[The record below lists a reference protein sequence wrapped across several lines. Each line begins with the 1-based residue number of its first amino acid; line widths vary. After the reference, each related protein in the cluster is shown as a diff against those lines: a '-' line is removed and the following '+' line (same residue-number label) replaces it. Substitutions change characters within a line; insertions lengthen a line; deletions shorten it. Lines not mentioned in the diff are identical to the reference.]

1 MTIPRGAC
9 DCHMHFYGPPDRYP
23 LAATRAYD
31 PPLATVEGYRQ
42 VMARLGTERVVAVQ
56 PSAYGTDNQCLVDA
70 ITELGDYARGIATV
84 RPDVSDSALKQLTAA
99 GVRGARALMFKGSV
113 LTMDELPAL
122 AARVAPFG
130 WHVQLQMNGRDLPG
144 VESMLAHFP
153 VDVVIDHNGKF
164 EPPVTEDH
172 VGVAALKRLLDRGR
186 CWVKASAPY
195 ETSRVGPPGYEDVG
209 ALARVFIRH
218 APERVVWASNWPHGG
233 VKEPLPDDN
242 DLLGLLE
249 AWAPDEATRK
259 RILVDNP
266 RMLYGFR

>member
-1 MTIPRGAC
+1 MTTPRGAC

-70 ITELGDYARGIATV
+70 ITELGDCARGIATI
-84 RPDVSDSALKQLTAA
+84 RPDVSDWALKELTAA

-164 EPPVTEDH
+164 DPPVTEDH
-172 VGVAALKRLLDRGR
+172 PGVAALKRLLDRGR

-195 ETSRVGPPGYEDVG
+195 ETSRVGPPGYDDVG
-209 ALARVFIRH
+209 TLARLFIRH
-218 APERVVWASNWPHGG
+218 APERIVWASNWPHGG
-233 VKEPLPDDN
+233 VTEPIPDDN
-242 DLLGLLE
+242 DLLRLLDT
-249 AWAPDEATRK
+249 WAPEEAIRN

-266 RMLYGFR
+266 RMLYGFA